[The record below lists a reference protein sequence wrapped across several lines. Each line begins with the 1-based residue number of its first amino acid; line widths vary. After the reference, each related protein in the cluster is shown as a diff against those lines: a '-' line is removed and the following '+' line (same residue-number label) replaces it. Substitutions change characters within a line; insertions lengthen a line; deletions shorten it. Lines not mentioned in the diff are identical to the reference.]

1 MLPIYPHT
9 RLCALTVSG
18 LRAILRSHALPFVI
32 IFLATLVLPAIAVG
46 ATQTITA
53 THTYVMGDNDSR
65 NDARRLC
72 FLEAKRKVLEQAG
85 TFIQS
90 SSEVINFQLTRDQ
103 MTLYSAAIVSVE
115 TVNETFGYKNGQGT
129 ITLTVKADVDTED
142 VKKRLAAI
150 ANDGT
155 VQKQIDE
162 QQKKLRLLED
172 TIGRLGSQIAKT
184 PTSQVSE
191 LRKERNVVFSD
202 IAELEKIQ
210 IVAKER
216 IDSESDNECE
226 IAEKMKRYVLRGMTP
241 IEVEQILGPPFRKEY
256 SGSIWYY
263 GDSKVFFGEYKGSD
277 KRVSTTFPLLDSLH
291 SRCIPTS

>member
-1 MLPIYPHT
+1 M
-9 RLCALTVSG
+9 RALSVMT
-18 LRAILRSHALPFVI
+18 L
-32 IFLATLVLPAIAVG
+32 LAALVLPSVAF
-46 ATQTITA
+46 ATSQTITA

-90 SSEVINFQLTRDQ
+90 SSEVINFQLTKDQ
-103 MTLYSAAIVSVE
+103 MTSYSAAIVSVE
-115 TVNETFGYKNGQGT
+115 TVNEAFGYKDGQGT

-142 VKKRLAAI
+142 VRKRLAAI

-172 TIGRLGSQIAKT
+172 TIERLGSQIAKT

-191 LRKERNVVFSD
+191 LRKERNVVFSG

-216 IDSESDNECE
+216 IDIESDKDCE
-226 IAEKMKRYVLRGMTP
+226 IAEKMKRYVLKGMTKP
-241 IEVEQILGPPFRKEY
+241 EVENILGPPFLTDTYAYETWFYGESHVEFRK
-256 SGSIWYY
+256 
-263 GDSKVFFGEYKGSD
+263 YKTGHS
-277 KRVSTTFPLLDSLH
+277 RVSIVSPSYECK
-291 SRCIPTS
+291 SQK

>member
-1 MLPIYPHT
+1 MRVL
-9 RLCALTVSG
+9 
-18 LRAILRSHALPFVI
+18 FVI
-32 IFLATLVLPAIAVG
+32 ILLAALVLPPVALA
-46 ATQTITA
+46 ATKTITA
-53 THTYVMGDNDSR
+53 THIYVMGDNDSR

-72 FLEAKRKVLEQAG
+72 FLEAKRKVLEQVG
-85 TFIQS
+85 TFVQS
-90 SSEVINFQLTRDQ
+90 SSEVMNFQLTKDQ
-103 MTLYSAAIVSVE
+103 MTSYSAAIVSVE
-115 TVNETFGYKNGQGT
+115 TVNEIFGYKDGQGI

-172 TIGRLGSQIAKT
+172 TLERLGSQIAKT

-191 LRKERNVVFSD
+191 LRKERNIVFSD
-202 IAELEKIQ
+202 IAELEKVQ

-216 IDSESDNECE
+216 IDSESDKECE

-241 IEVEQILGPPFRKEY
+241 AEVEQILGPPFRKEL
-256 SGSIWYY
+256 SGNIWHY
-263 GDSKVFFGEYKGSD
+263 GDAQVFFDEYKASD
-277 KRVSTTFPLLDSLH
+277 KRVSNFYLLGNYY
-291 SRCIPTS
+291 SRCKTQR

>member
-1 MLPIYPHT
+1 M
-9 RLCALTVSG
+9 
-18 LRAILRSHALPFVI
+18 
-32 IFLATLVLPAIAVG
+32 
-46 ATQTITA
+46 A
-53 THTYVMGDNDSR
+53 THTYVMGGNDSR

-72 FLEAKRKVLEQAG
+72 FLEAKRKVIEQAG

-90 SSEVINFQLTRDQ
+90 SSEVMNFQLTRDQ
-103 MTLYSAAIVSVE
+103 MTSYSAAIVSVE
-115 TVNETFGYKNGQGT
+115 TLNETFGYKDGQGT

-150 ANDGT
+150 ANDGS

-162 QQKKLRLLED
+162 QQKKLRLLEA
-172 TIGRLGSQIAKT
+172 TIERLGSQIAKT

-202 IAELEKIQ
+202 IAELEKVK

-226 IAEKMKRYVLRGMTP
+226 ISEKMKRYVLRGMTP
-241 IEVEQILGPPFRKEY
+241 AEVEQILGPPFRTQY
-256 SGSIWYY
+256 HGSIWHY
-263 GDSKVFFGEYKGSD
+263 GDSQVFFGEYTASD
-277 KRVSTTFPLLDSLH
+277 KRVSATFPLH
-291 SRCIPTS
+291 NSRCNPSR